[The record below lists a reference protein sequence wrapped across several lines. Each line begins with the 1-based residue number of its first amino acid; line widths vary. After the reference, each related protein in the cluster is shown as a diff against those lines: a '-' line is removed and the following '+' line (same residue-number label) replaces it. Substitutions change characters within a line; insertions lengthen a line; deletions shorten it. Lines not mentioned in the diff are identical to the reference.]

1 MNRRQLVRTSAI
13 ISAATLIPATR
24 LFAAQTPEASPQ
36 YPEDGPVDTRSR
48 ELVDRLTTIR
58 PLALLEALE
67 TASVSDP
74 ALNAG
79 GNGEPVTSR
88 PWNDPADTDLDHA
101 LGGVLI
107 VASDDPINSPDLVML
122 GAYIVY
128 ESADIAFQV
137 LTGMLEEIGDQ
148 GSMTI
153 AGTKAWR
160 LTSDALSLSIMRF
173 GYVIVIAGEPD
184 VPANLPEGMV
194 DHLIEVASGMVTD

>member
-13 ISAATLIPATR
+13 VSAATLLPTSR
-24 LFAAQTPEASPQ
+24 LLASQTPKVSPQ
-36 YPEDGPVDTRSR
+36 SPEDGPVDTRSR
-48 ELVDRLTTIR
+48 ELVDHLATIR

-67 TASVSDP
+67 TANVSDP

-79 GNGEPVTSR
+79 GNGDPVSAR
-88 PWNDPADTDLDHA
+88 PWNDPADTDLDHS

-128 ESADIAFQV
+128 ESAEIAFQV

-184 VPANLPEGMV
+184 APANLPEGMV